1 MVSLERFLLPVVR
14 SVHRQRLV
22 IRLEMKRQ
30 RSRWGHG
37 SSVERS
43 PVTGP
48 PRYVLGP
55 PLGPGGCERDT
66 GAWGTLSSCGHTATL
81 LQGPSSTWNSW
92 ILGLL
97 RTIFTAREWPRSAA
111 SERGGSPARLLGPWL
126 VLKSGS
132 QPSSS
137 NTGEALR
144 PAAQGI
150 WRGLMGSL
158 GRDRPP
164 GRGASRS
171 VRGSEPGNGA

>member
-111 SERGGSPARLLGPWL
+111 SERGGESSPSPRPLVGAEVWVPALKLQHGGGPEAGCSRNMARPDGKPGEGQAAWPWGLPLGKG
-126 VLKSGS
+126 V
-132 QPSSS
+132 
-137 NTGEALR
+137 
-144 PAAQGI
+144 
-150 WRGLMGSL
+150 
-158 GRDRPP
+158 
-164 GRGASRS
+164 
-171 VRGSEPGNGA
+171 

>member
-22 IRLEMKRQ
+22 IRSEMKRQ

-66 GAWGTLSSCGHTATL
+66 EAWGTLGSCGHTATL
-81 LQGPSSTWNSW
+81 LQWPSSAWDSW
-92 ILGLL
+92 ILALL
-97 RTIFTAREWPRSAA
+97 RTIVTARECRLRA
-111 SERGGSPARLLGPWL
+111 RGGGIPAPLLGHWL

-132 QPSSS
+132 LASSS

-144 PAAQGI
+144 PAALGI
-150 WRGLMGSL
+150 WRALMGSL
-158 GRDRPP
+158 GGT

-171 VRGSEPGNGA
+171 VRGSEPCNGA